1 VSAAALDRAP
11 LDSTTPA
18 DGATTADR
26 GIPVDG
32 ASPAGLAVAEAAR
45 AVQPIG
51 LAELTDLAELQT
63 RVDRKYFVPADVFG
77 RLVGDLAG
85 QLRVLEIG
93 GRRTFG
99 YESVYFD
106 TPQLTTYRAHLQ
118 RRRHRFKARTRT
130 YTDSGLCMFEVKL
143 PGARGQTVKHRVPPA
158 QYRAELTDEALG
170 HLRTTL
176 CEADHQDL
184 PSGMRPTLVTTYR
197 RTTFVFRTGEARV
210 TCDVALACLDLQHEV
225 RDTGTH
231 VLVETKSALH
241 GSPADWLLRE
251 LGVRPA
257 SVSKYCLGMAALHPE
272 LPSNPWH
279 PTLRRYFELL
289 APGSPGAPT
298 PRTARQPRSSVH
310 SATVTSNPGSPR
322 VKGTLSVPQFI
333 SASTTPHSRVD
344 GEPPVGKPQVG
355 RFSAA

>member
-143 PGARGQTVKHRVPPA
+143 TAARGQTVKQRRSHVLEHRS
-158 QYRAELTDEALG
+158 ELTDDAVT
-170 HLRTTL
+170 HLDDTL
-176 CEADHQDL
+176 AQAFRQHT
-184 PSGMRPTLVTTYR
+184 PAGMAPTLTSTYR
-197 RTTFVFRTGEARV
+197 RTTFVFCTGEARL
-210 TCDVALACLDLQHEV
+210 TCDVDLICRDGRAQV

-231 VLVETKSALH
+231 VLVESKSALH
-241 GSPADWLLRE
+241 GSPADQLLRE
-251 LGVRPA
+251 LGVRVA
-257 SVSKYCLGMAALHPE
+257 NVSKYCVGVAALHPE

-279 PTLRRYFELL
+279 PTLRRYFEWQPDSRGAQTPS
-289 APGSPGAPT
+289 AP
-298 PRTARQPRSSVH
+298 RRPRSPVR
-310 SATVTSNPGSPR
+310 SATV
-322 VKGTLSVPQFI
+322 I
-333 SASTTPHSRVD
+333 SAPGPR
-344 GEPPVGKPQVG
+344 P
-355 RFSAA
+355 